1 MDKRVTWGILII
13 FMSLFY
19 IFQQHI
25 PENILKYVF
34 NYQMI
39 LMIIG
44 IFFVFNKSKFGW
56 AVVAIGLY
64 LYFKE
69 FFGDYFDIGFPIV
82 ALIGGIILLSLGIY
96 EKNKLKNNGKK
107 KEKAIYKSSTKDKSQ
122 VDKVKDKIE
131 EAEEIK

>member
-1 MDKRVTWGILII
+1 MNKRITWGILII
-13 FMSLFY
+13 FMSFFY

-44 IFFVFNKSKFGW
+44 IFFIFNKSKFGW

-64 LYFKE
+64 LYLKE

-82 ALIGGIILLSLGIY
+82 ALIGGIVLLSLGIY
-96 EKNKLKNNGKK
+96 ERNKLKNNGKK
-107 KEKAIYKSSTKDKSQ
+107 KRNLFI
-122 VDKVKDKIE
+122 KVLQIINLNQKIM
-131 EAEEIK
+131 

>member
-1 MDKRVTWGILII
+1 
-13 FMSLFY
+13 MSLFY

-56 AVVAIGLY
+56 AVFFIGLY
-64 LYFKE
+64 LYLKE
-69 FFGDYFDIGFPIV
+69 FLGDYFNLGFPIISLLV
-82 ALIGGIILLSLGIY
+82 GITLVSLGIY
-96 EKNKLKNNGKK
+96 EKNKSKNNGKK
-107 KEKAIYKSSTKDKSQ
+107 KEEAIYKSSTKDKSQ
-122 VDKVKDKIE
+122 VDKAKDKIE

>member
-1 MDKRVTWGILII
+1 MTIW
-13 FMSLFY
+13 
-19 IFQQHI
+19 
-25 PENILKYVF
+25 N
-34 NYQMI
+34 
-39 LMIIG
+39 
-44 IFFVFNKSKFGW
+44 
-56 AVVAIGLY
+56 LY
-64 LYFKE
+64 LKE

>member
-64 LYFKE
+64 LYLKE
-69 FFGDYFDIGFPIV
+69 FFGDYFDTN
-82 ALIGGIILLSLGIY
+82 SLGG
-96 EKNKLKNNGKK
+96 ESHRGFFCV
-107 KEKAIYKSSTKDKSQ
+107 SPMQ
-122 VDKVKDKIE
+122 
-131 EAEEIK
+131 